1 MGWATSLSARLV
13 CTHSTPHNK
22 MDARL
27 YRWDDCLSRESST
40 PRALGSGKINF
51 VGCRGCASLIRGGNV
66 YLNGNFFDE
75 DVGLKGKVC
84 MLRVLAISAMDEEM
98 LVDEL
103 EGYDFGCFPLK
114 PH

>member
-1 MGWATSLSARLV
+1 MRGYTDGMIV
-13 CTHSTPHNK
+13 CQEKVRPLAPLEVTK
-22 MDARL
+22 L
-27 YRWDDCLSRESST
+27 IL
-40 PRALGSGKINF
+40 LGG
-51 VGCRGCASLIRGGNV
+51 RGCASLIRGCNV